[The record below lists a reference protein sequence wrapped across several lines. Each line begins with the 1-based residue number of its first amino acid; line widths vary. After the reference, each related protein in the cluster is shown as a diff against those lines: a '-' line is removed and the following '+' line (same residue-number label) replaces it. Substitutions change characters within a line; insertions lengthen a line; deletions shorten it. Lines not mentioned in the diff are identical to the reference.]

1 MYIPIVIQ
9 SLLERNELGSF
20 VKIPGKILHGVFYE
34 RPNRFL
40 ARVKVKNAVHE
51 SFVPNPGRMRELL
64 TVGANVI
71 LLEVLKAHRKT
82 RYDLIGVFFDDQIVS
97 IDSRVP
103 NKLVYTALQN
113 HDLPEFSQ
121 YHQITPEYTYG
132 DTRFDFLLTN
142 RDTRCF
148 LEVKSC
154 TLVKDGVAMFP
165 DAPTER
171 GRKHLNALIKAQTE
185 GYRACILFLIQRS
198 DATLFTPNIETDP
211 KFSQTLS
218 TAVLEGV
225 EAYAYHSE
233 FTGTLITL
241 RDKVKVTISQ

>member
-1 MYIPIVIQ
+1 M
-9 SLLERNELGSF
+9 
-20 VKIPGKILHGVFYE
+20 H
-34 RPNRFL
+34 
-40 ARVKVKNAVHE
+40 
-51 SFVPNPGRMRELL
+51 ELL
-64 TVGANVI
+64 TVGAKVV
-71 LLEVLKAHRKT
+71 LLEVLKEHRKT
-82 RYDLIGVFFDDQIVS
+82 RYDLIGVFLNDQIVS

-103 NKLVYTALQN
+103 NKLVYAALKN
-113 HDLPEFSQ
+113 HDLPEFSK

-132 DTRFDFLLTN
+132 DTRFDFLLAN
-142 RDTRCF
+142 KDARCF

-211 KFSQTLS
+211 KFGQTLNE
-218 TAVLEGV
+218 AVLEGV

-233 FTGTLITL
+233 FTGDLITL
-241 RDKVKVTISQ
+241 RDKVKVTLPP